1 MVVAD
6 ALIQLRAELP
16 APLLQRMPDSLRTQ
30 RMILLTM
37 AGPDAEPQLVAIVD
51 RESGQRWFTAANVL
65 VQRQSPAVARLLMR
79 GLRLKATLVVSPAGN
94 VLHGEGGR
102 SVMVGDGGGGGIAQG
117 FPPVAWYRFSSARP
131 GAVVLSTGPT
141 PTYYTRDV
149 SPAGTT
155 PAMSTFDDGG
165 PTDDDRLAY
174 VGALLRSPAP
184 IKRSHESF
192 SPPGRRRPPST
203 PRSSGSARIS
213 GDVMPRWC
221 DRSSPAIC

>member
-1 MVVAD
+1 
-6 ALIQLRAELP
+6 
-16 APLLQRMPDSLRTQ
+16 
-30 RMILLTM
+30 
-37 AGPDAEPQLVAIVD
+37 
-51 RESGQRWFTAANVL
+51 
-65 VQRQSPAVARLLMR
+65 
-79 GLRLKATLVVSPAGN
+79 
-94 VLHGEGGR
+94 
-102 SVMVGDGGGGGIAQG
+102 MVGDGGGGGIAQG

-165 PTDDDRLAY
+165 PTDDNRLAY

-192 SPPGRRRPPST
+192 SLAWTTQAAVDAEVERIREDLRRRHAAMVRSLVASNLLT
-203 PRSSGSARIS
+203 EEHARALTVNIDVAVQHVKNPR
-213 GDVMPRWC
+213 
-221 DRSSPAIC
+221 